1 MYPNFNN
8 LQGQITNNYNI
19 AKSYYTQKKQAFLRF
34 LNKDIDNFSII
45 LEQYIN
51 EKIDTFDKKITQEV
65 YSILNDENTGGWNN
79 LVQYSKNLDPKKE
92 YPIPLKTIFE
102 KLASGKIKTRN
113 NLASALGIEFE
124 KFLAESLVPEQY
136 SQAMKSVISS
146 AVNDILSGFSQT
158 GGISSK
164 SAVTKGGKDIRPD
177 IGLNIKGGVKSKG
190 IQNLPNSNL
199 GVELTALI
207 DLNNFTSDKLIKSND
222 ILSAYLNQNSYGFS
236 VKIWKNS
243 NSKVFSNSSILKK
256 QIQNEFNQANNNNH
270 TWSSVYASE
279 YTIYQISRFLI
290 NIINPLDV
298 AMLTGQSLIWM
309 DDFIDRHLFYM
320 DVQLRNKLAI
330 SNNERGGGWEGHPYV
345 MSSAIKLR
353 EMTSNNINHLFT
365 SSVSKDGIIIIKNR
379 KMKTI

>member
-1 MYPNFNN
+1 MYPNFNS

-19 AKSYYTQKKQAFLRF
+19 AKSYYAQKKQAFLGF
-34 LNKDIDNFSII
+34 LNKNIDNFSMM

-51 EKIDTFDKKITQEV
+51 ENIVIFDKKIAQEV
-65 YSILNDENTGGWNN
+65 YSILNDENNGGWDS
-79 LVQYSKNLDPKKE
+79 LVQYSKNLDPKRE
-92 YPIPLKTIFE
+92 YPMPLKTIFE

-136 SQAMKSVISS
+136 SQAMKGVIDS

-158 GGISSK
+158 GGIRSK
-164 SAVTKGGKDIRPD
+164 SAITKGGKDIRPD
-177 IGLNIKGGVKSKG
+177 IGLNISGGVKSEG
-190 IQNLPNSNL
+190 IQKLPNSNL

-236 VKIWKNS
+236 VKVWKNS
-243 NSKVFSNSSILKK
+243 NSKIFSNSSILKK
-256 QIQNEFNQANNNNH
+256 QIQNEFDQVNNNH

-320 DVQLRNKLAI
+320 DVQLRNKLAV
-330 SNNERGGGWEGHPYV
+330 SNNQRGGGWEGHPYI

-353 EMTSNNINHLFT
+353 EMASNNINHLFT
-365 SSVSKDGIIIIKNR
+365 SSVSKNGVIIIKNR
-379 KMKTI
+379 KIKTI